1 MSNENTPVNPTA
13 AASATTGAAPAA
25 ASSSTT
31 AGNPAAPAP
40 NDRKRRL
47 VLVGITL
54 AFIAAGIAYAIY
66 YEAVLSKSQDT
77 DNAYVGGN
85 LVTLSSQVAGNVQEI
100 RADETQMVQAGAE
113 LVKLDSADADVA
125 LSQAEARLGSVVRQ
139 QRQRYADVAQYD
151 ATVAQRQLALKD
163 AEDDLARR
171 KPLAADH
178 TVSGEDVAHAR
189 QTVDNARAAIAV
201 AQKQADAAKSGIE
214 GVAPAQH
221 PAVQAAKAGY
231 VQAWLAARRNSI
243 LAPVSG
249 YVAKRSVQVGAH
261 VTPGTPMLSIVPLDQ
276 LWVDAN
282 FKESELR
289 NIRVGQSATI
299 EADMYGSKVT
309 FHGKVLGL
317 SAGTGSAFSLL
328 PAQNAS
334 GNWIKVV
341 QRVPVRIALDPKEL
355 REHPLRIGLSTTVN
369 VDIRDTGG
377 PMLGAPM
384 PPSAVYS
391 TKSLVQPLSQAGSA
405 ADAIIAR
412 NLAKSM

>member
-25 ASSSTT
+25 ATSSTT

-125 LSQAEARLGSVVRQ
+125 LSQAEARLGNVVRQ
-139 QRQRYADVAQYD
+139 QRQRYA
-151 ATVAQRQLALKD
+151 
-163 AEDDLARR
+163 
-171 KPLAADH
+171 
-178 TVSGEDVAHAR
+178 DVAHAR

-201 AQKQADAAKSGIE
+201 AQKQADAVKSGIE
-214 GVAPAQH
+214 GVAPGQH
-221 PAVQAAKAGY
+221 PAVQAAKADY

-299 EADMYGSKVT
+299 EADMYGSKVE

>member
-40 NDRKRRL
+40 NERKRRL

-125 LSQAEARLGSVVRQ
+125 LSQAEARLGNVVRQ

-189 QTVDNARAAIAV
+189 QAVDNARAAIAV
-201 AQKQADAAKSGIE
+201 AQKQADAVKSGIE
-214 GVAPAQH
+214 GVAPGQH
-221 PAVQAAKAGY
+221 PAVQAAKADY